1 MTIRVDV
8 LPDGQIE
15 IMRPHRITERNVYHK
30 VEGVDKAMTLIRYY
44 IQKDIEESEK
54 NRFVS
59 RQTIEARK
67 AFKELEK
74 QAPYHAKG
82 KL

>member
-8 LPDGQIE
+8 LADGTIN
-15 IMRPHRITERNVYHK
+15 IMRPHRIMERNVHHD
-30 VEGVDKAMTLIRYY
+30 VDSLDKAMTLIRYY
-44 IQKDIEESEK
+44 IRNDLEEAEK
-54 NRFVS
+54 NRFVPKA
-59 RQTIEARK
+59 TIEARK

-74 QAPYHAKG
+74 QAPYHTKG